1 MITLINWKN
10 GGNIG
15 HFLVLDGY
23 FKGMNNMNYIT
34 YMDPWYGDHYQHNF
48 ESFKIT
54 IDFGGMKQFKV
65 LVEDIK

>member
-23 FKGMNNMNYIT
+23 FKGINNMNYIT

-48 ESFKIT
+48 ESFKNNDRFWWNET
-54 IDFGGMKQFKV
+54 VQ
-65 LVEDIK
+65 DISREY